1 MKFSSGTCW
10 TAGTQREGSL
20 DGVLLQLISHL
31 PNSVSSPVQTE
42 VQILLSQEACMDV
55 HNL

>member
-10 TAGTQREGSL
+10 TVGTQKEVL
-20 DGVLLQLISHL
+20 IGVLLQLISHL
-31 PNSVSSPVQTE
+31 PNSISSPVQTE